1 MLNACNPEYRE
12 EEKKWTQPK
21 RWKEILVSRNEN
33 ASSGQ
38 KRPSDLICGT
48 LTGQEPLLEIM
59 EKNNRIEQA
68 EEELCVC

>member
-1 MLNACNPEYRE
+1 MFNACNPEYRE
-12 EEKKWTQPK
+12 EEKSGPNRRDEKK
-21 RWKEILVSRNEN
+21 ILVSRNEN